1 MCLGNLRAT
10 EEMSSL
16 FIPNSRNCS
25 CVISNTAACF
35 TVLPSRCSRFFQ
47 AEDFGLQGKFISVLA
62 PHLMETSPQ
71 SNSVQVF
78 CLI

>member
-1 MCLGNLRAT
+1 MCLGNVRAT

-16 FIPNSRNCS
+16 FLPNSRNCS
-25 CVISNTAACF
+25 RVISNAAACF
-35 TVLPSRCSRFFQ
+35 TVRAAVLAFFQ
-47 AEDFGLQGKFISVLA
+47 AEDFGVQGTFISVLA
-62 PHLMETSPQ
+62 QHLMETSPQ

>member
-16 FIPNSRNCS
+16 FLPNSRNCS
-25 CVISNTAACF
+25 RVISNAAACF
-35 TVLPSRCSRFFQ
+35 TVLPGRFSRFFQ
-47 AEDFGLQGKFISVLA
+47 AEDFGVQGTFISVLA
-62 PHLMETSPQ
+62 QHLMETSPQ